1 MIPAATTILHAE
13 PAHTCA
19 GCRNLATRRCTPMG
33 CDLARQHSWC
43 LLHVTPFARCALYE
57 TPPAGK
63 PSHLSSLMT
72 R

>member
-1 MIPAATTILHAE
+1 
-13 PAHTCA
+13 
-19 GCRNLATRRCTPMG
+19 MG